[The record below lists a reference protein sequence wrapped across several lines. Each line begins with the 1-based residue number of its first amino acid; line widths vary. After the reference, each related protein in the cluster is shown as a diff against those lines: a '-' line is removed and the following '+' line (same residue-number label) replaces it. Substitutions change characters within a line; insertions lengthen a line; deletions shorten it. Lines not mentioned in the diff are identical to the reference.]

1 MNYNLYM
8 NKINTT
14 YKTISEM
21 ESLLKKRGL
30 IIDINIF
37 HKVNY
42 AHLIYKFSTVFYVYE
57 KKYKEGTRLSDIYNL
72 YIFNQKFS
80 QFLYKYVSDFEH
92 LLKREIASQIAF
104 DHGYIYL
111 KKEFYG
117 DVEKL
122 KYYKKDEFQKFLENL
137 RETHNKTLIKYPFLK
152 KKTQDG
158 IIPIWIFIDELTI
171 GQLRMFLKFW
181 KDSAKVYKNLKI
193 DWIKLKTFNVFR
205 NAVFHMNPIKNTI
218 RIKHENN
225 KNIDYYLRKFL
236 KTILINESDWVELI
250 EFWNYNKY
258 LINKELTGSK
268 YHNIIN
274 VLIEKNLN
282 SYFDQ
287 INKYQSPVFDTIAA
301 ISSGGSI
308 NQPISIIR
316 LSGPESFKIISKHF
330 TGKLGKTR
338 EITLGSFVKGKEVID
353 PEVMVAWF
361 KNPNSFTGEDLIEIY
376 AHGGVVITNEILR
389 ILLASGAR
397 QAQAGEFSRRA
408 FLNGKLDLVKADAI
422 HDLIFAKTG
431 EQARLASYKFDGS
444 TSKLIDNLKD
454 EILNIIATI
463 ETNIDY
469 PEYDDIEVLSKE
481 TLLPKMKQVKEKL
494 NDIIQSSKMSKHI
507 FDGVSVA
514 IVGRPNVGKS
524 SLLNAFLGKD
534 KAIVTDVA
542 GTTRDIVEGSLQVG
556 QVLLN
561 FKDTAGIRSTKD
573 KIETIG
579 VKKSLEQIKDADL
592 VIHVIDSS
600 IGEDKDDKEI
610 QNLAKVKPYIKVFN
624 KSDIRKR
631 KGINISTKNNDIKE
645 LIDKIKSIFKDIDI
659 NDEKIIGNNRQL
671 SLIEKANNSIDEAI
685 KNLKDTSLPEEVIID
700 IRAAW
705 EALGSI
711 IGRAD
716 QEDLLDSMFS
726 NFCIGK

>member
-1 MNYNLYM
+1 
-8 NKINTT
+8 
-14 YKTISEM
+14 
-21 ESLLKKRGL
+21 
-30 IIDINIF
+30 
-37 HKVNY
+37 
-42 AHLIYKFSTVFYVYE
+42 
-57 KKYKEGTRLSDIYNL
+57 
-72 YIFNQKFS
+72 
-80 QFLYKYVSDFEH
+80 
-92 LLKREIASQIAF
+92 
-104 DHGYIYL
+104 
-111 KKEFYG
+111 
-117 DVEKL
+117 
-122 KYYKKDEFQKFLENL
+122 
-137 RETHNKTLIKYPFLK
+137 LIKYPFLK
-152 KKTQDG
+152 KKTQGD

-181 KDSAKVYKNLKI
+181 RNSGKVYKNLKI
-193 DWIKLKTFNVFR
+193 DWRELKTFNVFR
-205 NAVFHMNPIKNTI
+205 NALFHMNPIKNKI
-218 RIKHENN
+218 RIRHKNN
-225 KNIDYYLRKFL
+225 KNTYYYDYYLRKFL
-236 KTILINESDWVELI
+236 KTILVNESDWVELM
-250 EFWNYNKY
+250 EFWNCNKY
-258 LINKELTGSK
+258 LINKELTDSK

-274 VLIEKNLN
+274 ALIEKNLN
-282 SYFDQ
+282 CYFEQ
-287 INKYQSPVFDTIAA
+287 INKYHSPVFDTIAA

-330 TGKLGKTR
+330 TGKVGKTR

-389 ILLASGAR
+389 ILIASGAR

-481 TLLPKMKQVKEKL
+481 TLLPKMEQVKEKL
-494 NDIIQSSKMSKHI
+494 NDIIQSSKMSKYI
-507 FDGVSVA
+507 FNGVSVA
-514 IVGRPNVGKS
+514 IVGKPNVGKS
-524 SLLNAFLGKD
+524 SLLNTLLGKD

-542 GTTRDIVEGSLQVG
+542 GTTRDIVEGSVQVG

-600 IGEDKDDKEI
+600 ISEDEDDKEI

-624 KSDIRKR
+624 KSDIKKG
-631 KGINISTKNNDIKE
+631 KGINISAKNNDIKE

-685 KNLKDTSLPEEVIID
+685 KNLKANSLPEEVIID